1 MQDISF
7 IDSAALYNVVH
18 VETIAKNRNNFII
31 YDFTDSYDEKWYNTI
46 KMNSEPIIQ
55 FLSNPDNK
63 TKNAEELA

>member
-46 KMNSEPIIQ
+46 KMNSEPII
-55 FLSNPDNK
+55 
-63 TKNAEELA
+63 